1 MLVGMHSDRSRRF
14 RQYLPLLKTI
24 AVVTLFAVA
33 LRALQDTLAQ
43 YSLRE
48 IAAYLHALPNSEILL
63 AIALTVF
70 GYLVMTGYDT
80 LAFHHVRHPFPYKKI
95 ALASFIGYA
104 FNNSLGMSGLV
115 GGSLRYRLYNA
126 WRLTTGEIAR
136 VIAFCTISFWLG
148 FVLLGGFIFLFDP
161 PAAPALLHIPF
172 GSMRIL
178 GAALLVPAI
187 AYLIGVVIRRE
198 PVKVRDWEFKLPSPR
213 IFIAQAAISML
224 DWTVAAGVLYILLPD
239 ALPMTFPQ
247 FLGVFLLAQIAGVVS
262 NVPGGVGVFEAV
274 ILIFLSPHF
283 PASAIL
289 GSLVAFRAIYY
300 LFPLAVATLLLAM
313 HEALERRQG
322 VARVARIFGRWAPGI
337 APHALALMTFLT
349 GAVLL
354 LSGAT
359 PAIPSRLKWLHH
371 VVPLHI
377 IEISH
382 FLGSIAGAC
391 LLVLARGLQ
400 QRLLRAWEMTVA
412 VLTAGIFLQLLKGG
426 DFEEAAILALM
437 LFALVSTR
445 HRFYR
450 RSSIAG
456 ERLGLRWIG
465 AVAIVLVSFTW
476 LGFFSYK
483 HVGYSNDLWWQFE
496 FRADAPRFLRAAV
509 GVMAVLLIAATR
521 RLLRPGATDAQRPT
535 PEQIAQ
541 AEAIVRIDP
550 SSESNLA
557 LVGDK
562 AFLFSDSGRA
572 FIMYGV
578 EGRSWIARG
587 DPVGSD
593 VEKGELIRKFREL
606 SDLHGGFPAF
616 YEVQRKNLQL
626 YVDHGLSL
634 LKIGEEARVPL
645 EDFSLD
651 GGSRKWMRKV
661 QRRLETDGCTFE
673 IMPADEVAA
682 SLDELRAISESW
694 LQDKRTR
701 EKGFSLGFFDET
713 YISRCPV
720 AMVRKNGRPV
730 AFANLWTSGSREE
743 VSVDLMRYLS
753 DAPDGVMDYIF
764 LNLMLWGRD
773 QGFRWFNLGMAP
785 LSGLEDRSLS
795 RLWTRIGAF
804 AYRTGEN
811 FYNFQGLRN
820 YKDKFDPVWE
830 PTYLATPGGLVVP
843 RVLTSLAA
851 LIAGGIRGVIKK

>member
-1 MLVGMHSDRSRRF
+1 M
-14 RQYLPLLKTI
+14 T
-24 AVVTLFAVA
+24 
-33 LRALQDTLAQ
+33 DTLAQ
-43 YSLRE
+43 YSLRQ

-63 AIALTVF
+63 AIALTLF

-187 AYLIGVVIRRE
+187 AYLIGIAIRRE

-213 IFIAQAAISML
+213 IFVAQAAISML

-274 ILIFLSPHF
+274 ILIFLSPRF

-300 LFPLAVATLLLAM
+300 LFPLVVATLLLAM
-313 HEALERRQG
+313 HETLERRQG

-371 VVPLHI
+371 VVPLHV

-456 ERLGLRWIG
+456 ESLGLRWIG
-465 AVAIVLVSFTW
+465 AVAIVLASFTW

-521 RLLRPGATDAQRPT
+521 RLLRPGAGDAQKPT

-550 SSESNLA
+550 SSEANLA

-606 SDLHGGFPAF
+606 SDLHGGWPAF
-616 YEVQRKNLQL
+616 YEVQRKNLHL

-661 QRRLETDGCTFE
+661 QRRLEADGCTFE
-673 IMPADEVAA
+673 IIPPDEVAA
-682 SLDELRAISESW
+682 SLDDLRDLGVVAPGQAHAREALLARFLRRDVHQPLPGGTGPQERPSRRVRKSLDERKSRGAVCRPDAP
-694 LQDKRTR
+694 LERRTR
-701 EKGFSLGFFDET
+701 RRDGLHL
-713 YISRCPV
+713 PQ
-720 AMVRKNGRPV
+720 P
-730 AFANLWTSGSREE
+730 
-743 VSVDLMRYLS
+743 
-753 DAPDGVMDYIF
+753 DA
-764 LNLMLWGRD
+764 L
-773 QGFRWFNLGMAP
+773 
-785 LSGLEDRSLS
+785 
-795 RLWTRIGAF
+795 
-804 AYRTGEN
+804 
-811 FYNFQGLRN
+811 
-820 YKDKFDPVWE
+820 
-830 PTYLATPGGLVVP
+830 
-843 RVLTSLAA
+843 
-851 LIAGGIRGVIKK
+851 GIRAGIPLVQPRHGPVVGTRGSVAEPHLDPARRLCVSRRRELLQLPGTAELQGQVRSGVGADVPGHAGRARRAARSHEPGRAHRGRNPRRDHEMTREAP